1 MKYQHECIVCI
12 VNAGYSDEVMEAARA
27 FGATGGTV
35 IHAHGTANRE
45 SEQFFHITIEPEKE
59 IVLILVPTQLR
70 NDILHALYNQVGLK
84 TEGQGIAFALPV
96 EKAVGLFNAD
106 AAAPKKTEKE
116 KVEKAEKDE
125 KTEKTPTDAQ

>member
-1 MKYQHECIVCI
+1 MKYRYECIVCI
-12 VNAGYSDEVMEAARA
+12 VNAGYSDEVMDAARA

-45 SEQFFHITIEPEKE
+45 AEQFFHITIEPEKE
-59 IVLILVPTQLR
+59 IVLILVPSQLR

-84 TEGQGIAFALPV
+84 TEGQGIAFSLPV
-96 EKAVGLFNAD
+96 EQAVGLMQSD

-116 KVEKAEKDE
+116 KVEKE
-125 KTEKTPTDAQ
+125 KTEKEPTENE

>member
-45 SEQFFHITIEPEKE
+45 SEQFFHAVTSTVPAANFLQYLKRMLNAAKSIIIWIKFTCCFITHSSVDCRYTAVNP
-59 IVLILVPTQLR
+59 PT
-70 NDILHALYNQVGLK
+70 IPAGM
-84 TEGQGIAFALPV
+84 
-96 EKAVGLFNAD
+96 
-106 AAAPKKTEKE
+106 
-116 KVEKAEKDE
+116 
-125 KTEKTPTDAQ
+125 

>member
-12 VNAGYSDEVMEAARA
+12 VNAGYSDEVMDAARA

-84 TEGQGIAFALPV
+84 TEGQGIAFSLPV
-96 EKAVGLFNAD
+96 EKAVGLFNSD
-106 AAAPKKTEKE
+106 ASEAKKTEKAEKTEKE
-116 KVEKAEKDE
+116 KDEKAENPAAE
-125 KTEKTPTDAQ
+125 